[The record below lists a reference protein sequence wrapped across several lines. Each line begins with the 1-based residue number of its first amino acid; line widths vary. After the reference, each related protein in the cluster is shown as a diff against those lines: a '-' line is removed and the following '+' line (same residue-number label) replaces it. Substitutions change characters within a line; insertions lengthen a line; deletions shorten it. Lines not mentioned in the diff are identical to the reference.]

1 MTLFARRTTAAL
13 AALTFLSTVAM
24 GCDASDS
31 PLQAD
36 LNDRKTSRYAEAA
49 GKVKAVEDERLAAMK
64 ATLPAADAKT
74 EAGSPNPL
82 VKWRT
87 DIAAPKPP
95 EAPTPAAG
103 ADGEAAPVAKVGIQA
118 KIELLEGLM
127 DTYKGA
133 PSEPAARAGVAFLQA
148 SEEYWKK
155 GKNLER
161 YNKFLNGY
169 IKEGERLNK
178 ENEGNAEYQPRP
190 FMTEAAFD
198 LMFLHTARWLKMR
211 DSGASLTTIFSYW
224 QLAFNYPAKSREG
237 FSAYITRL
245 CLASSIRE
253 KCNKVVHEMR
263 PLAVNKPYME
273 WAKAAA
279 NDFLSKHKEPTLQEV
294 AKRFI
299 AQLDIALKEVP
310 DFTEDP
316 VLPSTFSSRA
326 ASSGMRLVMSKKGG
340 VKLHTASVSES
351 FSGKVP
357 KNLQAEADKV
367 VQTLKDTP
375 GNSVDYERVV
385 LEMPGS
391 ASGRALGQVFGSFS
405 TEIVRQFDLV
415 GRRRVDESLRRNG
428 VIVRL
433 PSPDDDAKG
442 IKSYTFS
449 GGTKTSCQYLGDAGK
464 SKIGRKEPGSY
475 FVVGKDTAKIAKLSL
490 TEERKVVV
498 SETVTEI
505 PLKDGA
511 ALAKWADENEGIIRF
526 FISGGQHTYDD
537 IIQTVTKVLYKCQ
550 DVEVLLDEMGAK
562 KMTVACGKA
571 SARDI
576 TLEFS
581 LCK

>member
-1 MTLFARRTTAAL
+1 MTLFATRTTAAV
-13 AALTFLSTVAM
+13 AALTLLSTVAM

-36 LNDRKTSRYAEAA
+36 LNERKTSRYAEAA
-49 GKVKAVEDERLAAMK
+49 GKVQAVEDERLAAMK
-64 ATLPAADAKT
+64 ATLPAADVKT

-95 EAPTPAAG
+95 ESAAPAAAG
-103 ADGEAAPVAKVGIQA
+103 DDGEPAPVVKQGIAA

-161 YNKFLNGY
+161 YDKFLKGY
-169 IKEGERLNK
+169 IKEGERLAK
-178 ENEGNAEYQPRP
+178 ENAGKEEFQARP
-190 FMTEAAFD
+190 FMQEAAFD

-245 CLASSIRE
+245 CLASSIRD

-273 WAKAAA
+273 WAKQAA
-279 NDFLSKHKEPTLQEV
+279 NDFLTKHKEPTLQEV

-299 AQLDIALKEVP
+299 TQLDVALKEVP

-316 VLPSTFSSRA
+316 ILPSTLSSRA
-326 ASSGMRLVMSKKGG
+326 ASGGLRLKISKKLG
-340 VKLHTASVSES
+340 VKLHTTAVSES
-351 FSGKVP
+351 FAGKIP
-357 KNLQAEADKV
+357 GNLKSEADKV

-375 GNSVDYERVV
+375 GNTVDYERIV
-385 LEMPGS
+385 LEMPGNV
-391 ASGRALGQVFGSFS
+391 SGRALGKVFGAFS

-433 PSPDDDAKG
+433 PAPDEG
-442 IKSYTFS
+442 TTTSYTFN
-449 GGTKTSCQYLGDAGK
+449 GGSKTSCQYLGKAGK
-464 SKIGRKEPGSY
+464 SAIGRKEPGHY
-475 FVVGKDTAKIAKLSL
+475 FVVGKESAKIAKLSRD
-490 TEERKVVV
+490 EEGKLSA
-498 SETVTEI
+498 SEKVTEI
-505 PLKDGA
+505 ALKDTA
-511 ALAKWADENEGIIRF
+511 ALAKWADDNEGIVRF
-526 FISGGQHTYDD
+526 FINGGQHSYDD
-537 IIQTVTKVLYKCQ
+537 IMSTMTQVLYKCQ

-562 KMTVACGKA
+562 KMKVTCGKA

-576 TLEFS
+576 TLVFG
-581 LCK
+581 LCG